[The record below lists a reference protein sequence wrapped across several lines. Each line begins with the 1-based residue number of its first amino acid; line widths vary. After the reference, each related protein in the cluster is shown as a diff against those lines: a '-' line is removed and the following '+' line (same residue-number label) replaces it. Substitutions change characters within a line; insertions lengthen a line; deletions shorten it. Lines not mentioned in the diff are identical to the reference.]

1 MNFAS
6 VSRAAVVAVAAVL
19 VPTLFGCGDGRPQR
33 VHVSGTVFIDGRPIT
48 SGFITLK
55 PEGARASMG
64 KIGKDGRFTLTCFEE
79 GDGAVEGT
87 HAVVVNAFEEVDS
100 KTLRWLAPK
109 KYSNPKTS
117 GKTVTIDG
125 PTDSLTIELSW
136 EGGQPFLEN
145 IGGGE

>member
-1 MNFAS
+1 M
-6 VSRAAVVAVAAVL
+6 RAAAVATV
-19 VPTLFGCGDGRPQR
+19 VVIIPTLLACGDGRPKR
-33 VHVSGTVFIDGRPIT
+33 VPVSGTVLIDGRPVPC
-48 SGFITLK
+48 GFITLK
-55 PEGARASMG
+55 PKDARPSTG
-64 KIGKDGRFTLTCFEE
+64 KIGKDGRFMLTCFEE

-87 HAVVVNAFEEVDS
+87 HAVVVNAFEELNPN
-100 KTLRWLAPK
+100 TIRWHAPQ

-136 EGGQPFLEN
+136 EGGRPFLEN